1 MKMNKW
7 LLLTGLCG
15 LLLTGCTKSNYVSPD
30 SASADDGPDF
40 NVYENYELDEDQ
52 LMADVLDVGTDPDNY
67 PMAVA
72 IDFGLRMD
80 EGKINIAAIVKD
92 DTSTEDALWYDNEAI
107 KVLNDQIVSQDISY
121 EMSSDKYFGGV
132 FDKNDAYLD
141 IYTQTAFNNG
151 EEPLF
156 SVVIP
161 AGTYMTFDSADNDN

>member
-1 MKMNKW
+1 
-7 LLLTGLCG
+7 
-15 LLLTGCTKSNYVSPD
+15 
-30 SASADDGPDF
+30 
-40 NVYENYELDEDQ
+40 
-52 LMADVLDVGTDPDNY
+52 
-67 PMAVA
+67 
-72 IDFGLRMD
+72 MD

-92 DTSTEDALWYDNEAI
+92 DTSTEDALWYGNEAI
-107 KVLNDQIVSQDISY
+107 KVLNDQIASQDISY